1 MTSAAEPTTFVG
13 EVSRP
18 IQKLGAEFYF
28 VEPTLAHGKSIG
40 LGGLR
45 FYFMG
50 RGGALGDVN
59 WQTVHS
65 AFGYF
70 NPTVVEHMW
79 TTSLERIRPTV
90 AAHEYALCSQEF
102 GRTHFS
108 DLPDLDGFCAAAE
121 SVIAAV
127 NPAGLAL
134 FAGMLATPLASD
146 PAARAYQLVTM
157 LREHRGSAHLLAI
170 IAVGLSPRAAH
181 AIKRPNELELFGWT
195 PEDIPELTEQDKARH
210 SEAEQITDAL
220 VGPAFDQLD
229 ESARNSLRNGLASM
243 RAALQI

>member
-1 MTSAAEPTTFVG
+1 MSSSAAHTPFVT
-13 EVSRP
+13 EVSQP

-28 VEPTLAHGKSIG
+28 VEPTLAHGRSIG

-59 WQTVHS
+59 WQTINS

-70 NPTVVEHMW
+70 NPAVVEHMW
-79 TTSLERIRPTV
+79 TTSLERIQPTV
-90 AAHEYALCSQEF
+90 AAREYALCSQEF

-121 SVIAAV
+121 SVVAAV

-157 LREHRGSAHLLAI
+157 LREHRGSAHLLAVI
-170 IAVGLSPRAAH
+170 SVGLSPRAAH
-181 AIKRPNELELFGWT
+181 AIKRPNDLELFGWT
-195 PEDIPELTEQDKARH
+195 PEDIPELTDDERAALV
-210 SEAEQITDAL
+210 EAERITDAL
-220 VGPAFDQLD
+220 VGPAFEQLD
-229 ESARNSLRNGLASM
+229 ESARSSLRNGLTGM
-243 RAALQI
+243 RAALPK